1 VTIDDFES
9 VALTQVPAAKAWQPV
24 TDFSIFGRRLAEGKH
39 PKLILDVLKPTS
51 ILDVG
56 CGPDAC
62 LVTLLKELRP
72 ACLDRIRGIDKIT
85 HGRVADLADPLM
97 ALAWDRSADVVI
109 CREVL
114 EHLTL
119 REIRVAV
126 TNLCTMTQR
135 LCYGTTRFSSD
146 DDLYRV
152 ETSDDLDP
160 THITLPSKALL
171 RVLFALEG
179 FKYRADLARA
189 MDWMQKGRTFVYERA

>member
-1 VTIDDFES
+1 VTVDEFETI
-9 VALTQVPAAKAWQPV
+9 ALAQKPAVTAWEPV
-24 TDFSIFGRRLAEGKH
+24 TDYSIFNRRLAEGKH
-39 PKLILDVLKPTS
+39 PRLVLDVLKPTD

-72 ACLDRIRGIDKIT
+72 TIMNQIMGIDKTT

-97 ALAWDRSADVVI
+97 WLSWEKHADVVI

-119 REIRVAV
+119 KEIRLAV
-126 TNLCTMTQR
+126 TNLCRISKR
-135 LCYGTTRFSSD
+135 LVYGTTRFSSD
-146 DDLYRV
+146 DDIYRV

-160 THITLPSKALL
+160 THITIASKALL

-179 FKYRADLARA
+179 FRYRADLAQK
-189 MDWMQKGRTFVYERA
+189 MDWMKKGRTFVYERA